1 MRFLPIF
8 RRFQPLSFLA
18 STPCRTKIVPMD
30 SFCTNL
36 RTPNCSH
43 TPSMLRICR
52 LATPQNSL
60 IISDFEWMGGICPFE
75 WMVGGQAKENRSDG
89 LFLHQS
95 ADNEMLIYAQVNSA
109 FVTLLCTKIASSPP
123 ILKGGESALLRI

>member
-1 MRFLPIF
+1 MVGSC
-8 RRFQPLSFLA
+8 SFEWMVGI
-18 STPCRTKIVPMD
+18 C
-30 SFCTNL
+30 SFEWMGGI
-36 RTPNCSH
+36 CSFEW
-43 TPSMLRICR
+43 MGGIC
-52 LATPQNSL
+52 P
-60 IISDFEWMGGICPFE
+60 FEWMGGICPFE